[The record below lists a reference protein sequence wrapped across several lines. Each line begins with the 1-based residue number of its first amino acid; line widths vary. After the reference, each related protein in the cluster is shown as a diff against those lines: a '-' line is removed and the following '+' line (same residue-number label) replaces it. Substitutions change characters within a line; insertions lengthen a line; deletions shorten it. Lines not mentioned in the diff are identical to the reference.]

1 MQTSEEGKLA
11 KRVTWLMNMEIVV
24 DEREHAR
31 LAVEASGGQ
40 YLAKKE
46 GTARHEAARAERWAS
61 PSFTSYSCSSYIP
74 AHHRLLKD
82 VNGSHRSPPS

>member
-1 MQTSEEGKLA
+1 
-11 KRVTWLMNMEIVV
+11 MNMEIVV

-46 GTARHEAARAERWAS
+46 GTARHEAARPNAGPLPPLPRTHAQVTFL
-61 PSFTSYSCSSYIP
+61 PTTVYS
-74 AHHRLLKD
+74 RM
-82 VNGSHRSPPS
+82 